1 MGVTIT
7 RFPDIWEFSLSI
19 RVSVRVTINQF
30 PENEDGKIN
39 FGRLGGATSKSGE
52 SGLNPWR

>member
-1 MGVTIT
+1 MIT
-7 RFPDIWEFSLSI
+7 RFPEIWEFSLSI